1 MRYIPLVGIG
11 LAIWGLVTL
20 DWFQLGIG
28 VFLFL
33 GSFAW
38 DLYKKRAVVQSGSL
52 FSVYKPLHELIL
64 LTRKAI
70 DAGKLQSEHPKTR
83 LACAL
88 FFMGMIDAASQ
99 GAGLQD
105 RQFLDLFSAIF
116 QDLDYAEA
124 LRSRVLLF
132 HQSVQLD
139 HPGYAAILKGGEVY
153 TKFYNGN
160 QMIVMAAG
168 TLIEQFVNDPNFPE
182 TEAAL

>member
-20 DWFQLGIG
+20 NWFRLSVG
-28 VFLFL
+28 VLLFL

-52 FSVYKPLHELIL
+52 FAVYKPLHQLIL
-64 LTRKAI
+64 LTKKAI
-70 DAGKLQSEHPKTR
+70 EAGNLKPEHPKTR

-99 GAGLQD
+99 GAGLED
-105 RQFLDLFSAIF
+105 KQFLDLFNAVF
-116 QDLDYAEA
+116 QDLDYTEP
-124 LRSRVLLF
+124 LRSRILLF
-132 HQSVQLD
+132 HQSVQLER
-139 HPGYAAILKGGEVY
+139 PGYTAIMKGGEVY

-160 QMIVMAAG
+160 RPIVLAAG
-168 TLIEQFVNDPNFPE
+168 SLIEEFVNDPNFPA
-182 TEAAL
+182 TEATL